1 MMGVGV
7 FFLYLAVMVVVTYLI
22 RVLPFVFMRKE
33 VKNRFFKS
41 FLYYVPY
48 TVLAVM
54 TVPAILHAT
63 DSVYSAAAGL
73 IVGIIV
79 AYFGNGLL
87 VVAMSCCGAVFIV
100 ELLMKYVFHLI

>member
-33 VKNRFFKS
+33 VKNVFFKS
-41 FLYYVPY
+41 FLTYVPY

-54 TVPAILHAT
+54 TVPAILSAT
-63 DSVYSAAAGL
+63 DHLISALAGL
-73 IVGIIV
+73 VVGIIV
-79 AYFGNGLL
+79 AWFEKGLL
-87 VVAMSCCGAVFIV
+87 TVALSACGAVLAV
-100 ELLMKYVFHLI
+100 ELIIRYLM